1 MNAIKSA
8 APSPASMHEAA
19 ATAPLPPQRPRV
31 AEIDWLRMLIVLAII
46 PYHAL
51 ILFSAASATVLQNA
65 TTSAQLPIIFGA
77 LEAWGIPLIF
87 LLAGASSKFALDA
100 RPPATYVKERIFR
113 LLIPVLLVM
122 LVFAPLRAYYLL
134 LSNPGLISVS
144 PAPIPHPEDL
154 RNIGEFFQQYLTSLL
169 TTGSPIVVRNSLAH
183 LWFVP
188 RLLIASIIC
197 LPLFLFL
204 RARWPEWMRRLASSR
219 ISMGALLLGGGFVPA
234 VLVALLQPGWLH
246 RLTANLPLNE
256 DWTSF
261 ALEVVVFIYGYLI
274 YSSVELRS
282 AVRRLAPLLLL
293 LAAACWTIVFVV
305 RLGGHTPPNTFS
317 LANAL
322 FSLVQ
327 VFAIWLLMAGVLGLG
342 MRYLTR
348 TTRWQTYLTTATF
361 PVYILHL
368 PLLTIIAYYLRALPV
383 PWFVLLPLIAS
394 LTLGAS
400 FALYEFV
407 VRRVPFIRLL
417 FGLNSQRPP
426 APGSKRRTLS
436 STTGS

>member
-1 MNAIKSA
+1 MNVIESA
-8 APSPASMHEAA
+8 APSPESTPETA
-19 ATAPLPPQRPRV
+19 ATAPLLPRRPRV
-31 AEIDWLRMLIVLAII
+31 AEVDWLRMLIVLAII

-51 ILFSAASATVLQNA
+51 ILFSAASATVLQN
-65 TTSAQLPIIFGA
+65 TTASAQLPIIFGA

-134 LSNPGLISVS
+134 LSNPSLISVS
-144 PAPIPHPEDL
+144 PTPIPHPEDL
-154 RNIGEFFQQYLTSLL
+154 RNIGAFFQQYLTSLL

-204 RARWPEWMRRLASSR
+204 RERWPEWMRRLASSR
-219 ISMGALLLGGGFVPA
+219 IPMGALLLGGGFVPA
-234 VLVALLQPGWLH
+234 ILVALLQPGWLH

-261 ALEVVVFIYGYLI
+261 TLEVVVFIYGYLI
-274 YSSVELRS
+274 YSSMELRS
-282 AVRRLAPLLLL
+282 AVRRLAPPLLL
-293 LAAACWTIVFVV
+293 LAAVCWTIVFVV

-327 VFAIWLLMAGVLGLG
+327 VFAIWLLAAGVLGLG

-348 TTRWQTYLTTATF
+348 TTTWQTYLTTATF

-383 PWFVLLPLIAS
+383 PWFVLLPLIAG

-400 FALYEFV
+400 FALYEGV

-417 FGLNSQRPP
+417 FGLNAHRSP
-426 APGSKRRTLS
+426 APESERRTLS
-436 STTGS
+436 STAGS

>member
-1 MNAIKSA
+1 MNAIESA
-8 APSPASMHEAA
+8 APSPASMSEAA
-19 ATAPLPPQRPRV
+19 ATAPLSLRRPRV
-31 AEIDWLRMLIVLAII
+31 AEVDWLRMLIVLAII

-51 ILFSAASATVLQNA
+51 ILFSAASATVLQN
-65 TTSAQLPIIFGA
+65 TTTNAQLPIIFGA

-87 LLAGASSKFALDA
+87 LLAGASSKFALDV
-100 RPPATYVKERIFR
+100 RPPANYVKERILR
-113 LLIPVLLVM
+113 LLVPVLLVM

-134 LSNPGLISVS
+134 LSNPSLIGVS
-144 PAPIPHPEDL
+144 PTPIAHPEDL
-154 RNIGEFFQQYLTSLL
+154 RNIGAFFQQYLTSLL

-197 LPLFLFL
+197 LPLFLSV
-204 RARWPEWMRRLASSR
+204 RARWPEWTRRLASSR
-219 ISMGALLLGGGFVPA
+219 IPMGALLLGGGLVPA
-234 VLVALLQPGWLH
+234 ILVALLQPGWLH
-246 RLTANLPLNE
+246 RLTASLPLNE

-261 ALEVVVFIYGYLI
+261 TLEVVLFIYGYLI
-274 YSSVELRS
+274 YSSVELR
-282 AVRRLAPLLLL
+282 AAMRRLAPSLLL
-293 LAAACWTIVFVV
+293 LAAACWAIVFVI

-322 FSLVQ
+322 FSLTQ
-327 VFAIWLLMAGVLGLG
+327 VFAIWLLVAGVLGLG

-348 TTRWQTYLTTATF
+348 TTTWQTYLTTATF

-383 PWFVLLPLIAS
+383 PWFVLLPLIAG

-417 FGLNSQRPP
+417 FGLNSRR
-426 APGSKRRTLS
+426 APVPESERQALP
-436 STTGS
+436 STTSS